1 MEKKLSPV
9 VISTALGLGGQG
21 IFPYTLWPAYLR
33 LIKAVRETGAA
44 VLTKSATRHPRQG
57 NFIPAN
63 PLTWKYIQRLPGCG
77 MLNAYGLTNKG
88 VEAAAPRIKKACEA
102 GLNVI
107 PNLYPEFAKGTETA
121 VRETLE
127 AAGIYQKALGADF
140 WALEL
145 NFSCPNSEEEI
156 RENAAQALT
165 CSRAVRQQFP
175 DLYLIAKISICHPY
189 EFARQLESLGVN
201 AIHAVNT
208 IPYDLVFPQG
218 PPSPLAAVNGGGVS
232 GGPAFA
238 QAYRYNAGLR
248 KFVKL
253 FLIMGC
259 GVTCLEDAKKYRDV
273 GADAVSIC
281 TLALRNPREAERIVR
296 EYGG

>member
-1 MEKKLSPV
+1 MLRLMEKKLSPV

-127 AAGIYQKALGADF
+127 AAGISEGFRSGFLGPGA
-140 WALEL
+140 E
-145 NFSCPNSEEEI
+145 
-156 RENAAQALT
+156 
-165 CSRAVRQQFP
+165 
-175 DLYLIAKISICHPY
+175 
-189 EFARQLESLGVN
+189 
-201 AIHAVNT
+201 
-208 IPYDLVFPQG
+208 
-218 PPSPLAAVNGGGVS
+218 
-232 GGPAFA
+232 
-238 QAYRYNAGLR
+238 
-248 KFVKL
+248 L
-253 FLIMGC
+253 FLPQLRGGDPGKRGPGPDMQPG
-259 GVTCLEDAKKYRDV
+259 GAPTVPRPLPYRQNQH
-273 GADAVSIC
+273 
-281 TLALRNPREAERIVR
+281 LPPLRIRPATGELGGERHPR
-296 EYGG
+296 GQHHPL